1 MGVNMTTKVK
11 NLDINYIQ
19 YGKGKDIVL
28 LHGWGQNIEMMDPIG
43 KRLEKNHRITI
54 IDLPGHGQSS
64 TPESAITIYDYADIV
79 KEVLKELEIDKPS
92 IVGHSFGGR
101 VAIVYASRYE
111 TEKLVLL
118 GAPCIRRPQKDSA
131 KVKILKALK
140 KVPILKN
147 FESFA
152 KKHIG
157 SRDYRNASPVMRE
170 ILVKTV
176 NEDLSECAKKIKCPT
191 LLIWGENDTEAPIE
205 DARELEKIMKDAALI
220 TYENGTHYT
229 YLEYLLPVTRVI
241 DKFI

>member
-1 MGVNMTTKVK
+1 MDRLVEKI
-11 NLDINYIQ
+11 NLA
-19 YGKGKDIVL
+19 
-28 LHGWGQNIEMMDPIG
+28 
-43 KRLEKNHRITI
+43 
-54 IDLPGHGQSS
+54 ID
-64 TPESAITIYDYADIV
+64 ED
-79 KEVLKELEIDKPS
+79 
-92 IVGHSFGGR
+92 
-101 VAIVYASRYE
+101 
-111 TEKLVLL
+111 
-118 GAPCIRRPQKDSA
+118 
-131 KVKILKALK
+131 KILKALK

-176 NEDLSECAKKIKCPT
+176 NENLSECAKKIKCPT

-229 YLEYLLPVTRVI
+229 YLEYLLPVTKVI